1 MAEIDTSAGKYNRR
15 ITVQRL
21 TSSATVDA
29 AGQINET
36 TTGNWETFYPCWARI
51 EYRAGR
57 ESLTGDQL
65 TANDSAM
72 VFVRSCERSRAITQA
87 MRFTMQGRVFSIS
100 QPPVDVDE
108 GRKEV
113 RFPAV
118 EVRV

>member
-1 MAEIDTSAGKYNRR
+1 MTIGAGKYNRR
-15 ITVQRL
+15 IKVQRIKS
-21 TSSATVDA
+21 TATVNA

-36 TTGNWETFYPCWARI
+36 TESNWETFHDCWARI

-57 ESLTGDQL
+57 ESLTGDQV
-65 TANDSAM
+65 TANDAAT
-72 VFVRSCERSRAITQA
+72 VFVRSCERARAITTD

-100 QPPVDVDE
+100 QPPVDVGE
-108 GRKEV
+108 KRVEV

>member
-1 MAEIDTSAGKYNRR
+1 MPARGAGHYNRR
-15 ITVQRL
+15 IIVQRL
-21 TSSATVDA
+21 TSTATVDA
-29 AGQINET
+29 AGHVNET
-36 TTGNWETFYPCWARI
+36 TSGNWGAFYSCWARI
-51 EYRAGR
+51 EYRGGR

-72 VFVRSCERSRAITQA
+72 VFVRSCEKSRAITQS
-87 MRFTMQGRVFSIS
+87 MRFTLQGRVFSIS

-108 GRKEV
+108 RRVEV